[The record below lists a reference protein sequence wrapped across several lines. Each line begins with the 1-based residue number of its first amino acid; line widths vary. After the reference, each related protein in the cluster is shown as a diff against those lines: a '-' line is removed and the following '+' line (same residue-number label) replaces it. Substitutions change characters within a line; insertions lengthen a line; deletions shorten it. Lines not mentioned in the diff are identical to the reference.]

1 MKRYKLDDV
10 VKSIFVFMNDYSIPK
25 NRILWC
31 YAFFELKDRFKIDV
45 KFDYNYQYP
54 VCLDL
59 EIFLASVIKLVDD
72 NRSEDFFTI
81 PSDYISLWKKEIM
94 LKTLHEKNHLFN
106 LSREFVRIINRKDI
120 DDET

>member
-45 KFDYNYQYP
+45 EFDYNYQYP